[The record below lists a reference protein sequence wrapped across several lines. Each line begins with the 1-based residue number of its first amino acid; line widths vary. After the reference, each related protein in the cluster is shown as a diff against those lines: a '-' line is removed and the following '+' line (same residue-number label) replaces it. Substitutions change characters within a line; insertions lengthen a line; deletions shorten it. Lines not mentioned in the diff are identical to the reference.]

1 MRSRVRTA
9 VIIGAGLAGLTA
21 ACGAY
26 SFHRGGIEP
35 DGINVQA
42 GREAGN
48 DLAVFGVHDHNHR

>member
-1 MRSRVRTA
+1 MKRRVRTA

-35 DGINVQA
+35 DGINVQV

-48 DLAVFGVHDHNHR
+48 V